1 VSAADASALPLRVAT
16 RDDVR
21 ALHALI
27 DASARALSAPWYPPE
42 LVDSMLRHLIGV
54 DTQLVD
60 DGTYYVVVD
69 PDGALAAAGGWSA
82 RRTLYGG
89 DQAKGAADPRLD
101 PAADP
106 ARIRAFFVHPRWAR
120 RGLARRL
127 YARCAHDAR
136 RAGFRAFELVATLPG
151 EPLYASLGFTAGERT
166 AVPLPDGL
174 ALPCVHMTRVID
186 AEG

>member
-1 VSAADASALPLRVAT
+1 MSAADASALPLRVAT
-16 RDDVR
+16 RDDVP

-27 DASARALSAPWYPPE
+27 DASTRTLSAPWYAPE

-69 PDGALAAAGGWSA
+69 PGGMLAAAGGWSA

-89 DQAKGAADPRLD
+89 DHSKGAADPRLD

-127 YARCAHDAR
+127 YARCAHEAR
-136 RAGFRAFELVATLPG
+136 RAGFHTFELVATLPG
-151 EPLYASLGFTAGERT
+151 EPLYASLGFTAGERIT
-166 AVPLPDGL
+166 VPLPGGL
-174 ALPCVHMTRVID
+174 ALPCVHMTRAI
-186 AEG
+186 GTGG